1 MRRMIDMIRSSSLS
15 ASLVQA
21 AARGALSLPPAEII
35 EILVYLANHNKVFGQ
50 QARMTLAGWDEE
62 ASLAAAAD
70 PNTPQEVL
78 DYLIAKENLRP
89 PLLPA
94 LVENPGISDATLTEL
109 ATNGSREVV
118 EVMRKSPRV
127 LRTPSIAAAVAA
139 NANATE
145 VEAAALQPQVAEA
158 PPEAVE
164 ERSPEE
170 PFAGT
175 ASEPEAETAAEPEAE
190 TAAEPDAET
199 AAEPQVEETVTAYLV
214 EHAHEIASEEGK
226 PFQPL
231 GGMYEFESVA
241 AEEAPPAGENKTAE
255 LAAPTPAAATAVP
268 PAAKAGPAALAAKA
282 LALHKKTY
290 LTHEEERGSALQKIS
305 KLDIKGRI
313 QLAMKGSK
321 EDRSIL
327 IRDSTKLV
335 ALAVL
340 ESPKITDGEVEKIAN
355 QKNVLEAVLRQI
367 PMKRRFIKNYAIVRN
382 LVANPR
388 TPLDVSLGL
397 MKNLLTA
404 DLRNLSANK
413 EVSDTIRKLATKMFK
428 QKTNTVKS

>member
-94 LVENPGISDATLTEL
+94 LVENPSTSDATLTEL

-145 VEAAALQPQVAEA
+145 VEAAALQQQVAEV
-158 PPEAVE
+158 PPEAAE
-164 ERSPEE
+164 ERSADE
-170 PFAGT
+170 PFAET
-175 ASEPEAETAAEPEAE
+175 ASEPEAETASAPEAE
-190 TAAEPDAET
+190 S

-231 GGMYEFESVA
+231 GGLYEFESAA
-241 AEEAPPAGENKTAE
+241 AEEAPPASENKTAE
-255 LAAPTPAAATAVP
+255 PAAPTPVAATAVA
-268 PAAKAGPAALAAKA
+268 PAAKAGPAVVAAKA
-282 LALHKKTY
+282 SALHKKTY

-413 EVSDTIRKLATKMFK
+413 EVPDTIRKLATKMFK